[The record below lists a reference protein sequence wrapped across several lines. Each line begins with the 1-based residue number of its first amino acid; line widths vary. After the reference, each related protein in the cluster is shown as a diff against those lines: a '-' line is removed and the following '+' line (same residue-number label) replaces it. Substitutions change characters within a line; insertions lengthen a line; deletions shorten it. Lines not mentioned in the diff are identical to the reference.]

1 MSRKGLS
8 IGELVVAT
16 GLLALMLVTVMV
28 LFGQMLESTTKNAM
42 MAQGAFFADRVLES
56 EISRLKDTHTPT
68 STTSQEWISSTDES
82 NKTTYLYRVESEAV
96 SAGSPLGTSYAVR
109 AEIRWWQGDINAPDA
124 TRRGYGKLSIRRS
137 RLVYIPN

>member
-1 MSRKGLS
+1 M
-8 IGELVVAT
+8 AT

-56 EISRLKDTHTPT
+56 EITRLKNSHAPN
-68 STTSQEWISSTDES
+68 STDSQEWISSTDES
-82 NKTTYLYRVESEAV
+82 NKTTYLYRVESQEASV
-96 SAGSPLGTSYAVR
+96 TTLGKSYAVR
-109 AEIRWWQGDINAPDA
+109 AEVRWWQGDLNSPDA
-124 TRRGYGKLSIRRS
+124 SRRGYGKLSLRRS